1 MIIPK
6 FIIKELQHIAD
17 SSEPIKRVRGRR
29 GLDVLKRMQK
39 DIPNVSVKITN
50 HDFPNI
56 KEADLKLV
64 ELARRLKGII
74 ITNDF
79 NLNKVA
85 RLQNVKVMNLNQLS
99 NALKPVVLPG
109 ETMSIHVVKEGKEE
123 NQGVG
128 YLDDGTM
135 VVVDEAKRYLGDH
148 IEVSVTSVLQTP
160 TGRMIFSRVKDEDS
174 KHLVSDLPWLDSRL
188 GCHRGSRSGKTVR
201 GRICRSSSC
210 LFRGKPV
217 LAYSVETISKSDL
230 IGEIIIVVP
239 EDWARA
245 VKTDIVD
252 RFSIPKVTKIIP
264 GGPERQD
271 SVLNGFNS
279 LSGTPD
285 IVAVHD
291 GARPLVSLEL
301 LEEVIRQAS
310 ACGAALAALPSNDT
324 IKKSSPDMYV
334 DSTVPRESLWFAQTP
349 QAFRYEVLKN
359 ALSKAAD
366 DRFTGTDES
375 LLVERTGVRVKI
387 VKGSPYNIK
396 ITTPE
401 DLRLGE
407 LILNMREGGA
417 E

>member
-1 MIIPK
+1 MKAKVLFFILGSVTGFFIAYTHYDLVIAAAAGVLLGAVSTGIALLLERNIRHYTPKSFLGAAIGMSAAALFFFAVREVISGFSIPGEISALISAAFFLFLFHAGITIGYRKGKETEQSAANARGRVHTRTVTETKILDTSVIIDGRIADVAEAGFINGPMIIPK

-85 RLQNVKVMNLNQLS
+85 GLQNVKVMNLNQLS

-160 TGRMIFSRVKDEDS
+160 TGRMIFSRVKEDDS
-174 KHLVSDLPWLDSRL
+174 KQHMVSDY
-188 GCHRGSRSGKTVR
+188 RG
-201 GRICRSSSC
+201 
-210 LFRGKPV
+210 
-217 LAYSVETISKSDL
+217 
-230 IGEIIIVVP
+230 
-239 EDWARA
+239 
-245 VKTDIVD
+245 
-252 RFSIPKVTKIIP
+252 
-264 GGPERQD
+264 
-271 SVLNGFNS
+271 
-279 LSGTPD
+279 
-285 IVAVHD
+285 
-291 GARPLVSLEL
+291 
-301 LEEVIRQAS
+301 
-310 ACGAALAALPSNDT
+310 
-324 IKKSSPDMYV
+324 
-334 DSTVPRESLWFAQTP
+334 
-349 QAFRYEVLKN
+349 
-359 ALSKAAD
+359 
-366 DRFTGTDES
+366 
-375 LLVERTGVRVKI
+375 
-387 VKGSPYNIK
+387 
-396 ITTPE
+396 
-401 DLRLGE
+401 
-407 LILNMREGGA
+407 
-417 E
+417 